1 MKGYIDNMAKR
12 ENTTKIIENTIP
24 EDNTVIENTNDAITD
39 ENVSDVQEE
48 IKPLNMEEKITLK
61 NLANWMVGFNKL
73 ETNGEVNIKAGGS
86 IRLSRAEV
94 ISQFENGN
102 KLLRGNGNGDHA
114 TIFID
119 DKLTRD
125 YLDITSELI
134 DKNKVEK
141 IFAIKGL
148 DDFKKEVTRT
158 FTTQAEKVLLIKL
171 IRECGFND
179 FNKIRECEAVCGMT
193 V

>member
-1 MKGYIDNMAKR
+1 MAKR
-12 ENTTKIIENTIP
+12 ENTIKIIENTIP
-24 EDNTVIENTNDAITD
+24 EDDTVIETTNDAITD

-102 KLLRGNGNGDHA
+102 KLLR
-114 TIFID
+114 
-119 DKLTRD
+119 
-125 YLDITSELI
+125 

-141 IFAIKGL
+141 IFAIKEL

-179 FNKIRECEAVCGMT
+179 FNKIRECEAVCGMA